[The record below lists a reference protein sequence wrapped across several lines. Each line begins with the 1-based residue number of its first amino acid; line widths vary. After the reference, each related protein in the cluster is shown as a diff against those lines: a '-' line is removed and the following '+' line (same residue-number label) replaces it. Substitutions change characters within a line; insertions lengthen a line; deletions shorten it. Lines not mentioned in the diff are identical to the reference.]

1 MRSAKLPSAARFCT
15 RDNRNMPDDERGHP
29 IIPHEDVAD
38 VDCCGCLFVQVRGEQ
53 AEITCNECG
62 AVNRTVPAEEAA
74 AVMAGL
80 MMEVASQAI
89 CSVRCPHCGALNAF
103 PGFSA
108 IEAFV
113 CSECS
118 EGVAVDWPEQ

>member
-1 MRSAKLPSAARFCT
+1 
-15 RDNRNMPDDERGHP
+15 MPDDEQGHP

-38 VDCCGCLFVQVRGEQ
+38 VDCCGCLFVQVRGER

-62 AVNRTVPAEEAA
+62 AVIRTVPAEEAA

-80 MMEVASQAI
+80 IVDMSTKAI
-89 CSVRCPHCGALNAF
+89 CSARCPHCGALNTF

-108 IEAFV
+108 IDAFV
-113 CSECS
+113 CSECGQ
-118 EGVAVDWPEQ
+118 GVVVEKPLQ